1 MKNYAFD
8 FENISCSLIC
18 KTEFNPVKFVFGFIF
33 IYLPNPGGDNMD
45 NK

>member
-1 MKNYAFD
+1 MKNYTFD
-8 FENISCSLIC
+8 FKNISCSLIC
-18 KTEFNPVKFVFGFIF
+18 KTERNPAKFVFGFIL

>member
-1 MKNYAFD
+1 MKNYTFD
-8 FENISCSLIC
+8 FKNISCSLIC
-18 KTEFNPVKFVFGFIF
+18 KTERNPAKLVVGFIL